1 VLMLVGWFVSER
13 VVAPRLARPA
23 PEAHTERESVLS
35 PAERRGLAFGLTTM
49 TLLLALFV
57 LCQRAEWGFL
67 HDPPAEIG
75 APPLAPVWIRS
86 IVALIVVLF
95 FAPGLVY
102 GIAVG
107 SIRSDRDVAR
117 MLGEYFGVL
126 ASYVV
131 LAFFASLMVAA
142 FERSNLGI
150 LLAVKGG
157 DALAGLGLPSWLLL
171 LAFVFLSISLDL
183 FVVSMSAKWA
193 LLAPIFVPLFMGLGI
208 APELTQAAYRVGDSL
223 ANPVSPLNPY
233 LVIVLAFLRR
243 HDEKSGLGTLIS
255 LLAPFAL
262 AFALVWMPLLL
273 AWAALGIPLGPG
285 GPLVYPGGG

>member
-1 VLMLVGWFVSER
+1 
-13 VVAPRLARPA
+13 
-23 PEAHTERESVLS
+23 
-35 PAERRGLAFGLTTM
+35 
-49 TLLLALFV
+49 
-57 LCQRAEWGFL
+57 
-67 HDPPAEIG
+67 
-75 APPLAPVWIRS
+75 
-86 IVALIVVLF
+86 
-95 FAPGLVY
+95 
-102 GIAVG
+102 
-107 SIRSDRDVAR
+107 
-117 MLGEYFGVL
+117 
-126 ASYVV
+126 
-131 LAFFASLMVAA
+131 MVAA

-150 LLAVKGG
+150 LLAVNGG
-157 DALAGLGLPSWLLL
+157 DALAGLGLARWLLL
-171 LAFVFLSISLDL
+171 VAFVFLSISLDL

-262 AFALVWMPLLL
+262 AFALTWIPLLL

-285 GPLVYPGGG
+285 GPLVYPPGR